1 MHAIIKAILMLAL
14 ITAATG
20 PSHAFDLKTYLLQQS
35 AGRD

>member
-1 MHAIIKAILMLAL
+1 MSLFVKAILMLAL

-20 PSHAFDLKTYLLQQS
+20 PSHAFDLKTHLHQQT